1 MDVLFTGQTAEFCR
15 QLLLASLLG
24 GIIGIERTLRS
35 KEAGPRTHCLISLA
49 AALFTL
55 LSKYAF
61 LDYLSPRGGGGVDG
75 TMMVCQIVNG
85 VNFLGAGLIFKS
97 NRQGVRGLTTA
108 TGIWFTAG
116 VGMACGSGLKAIAVY
131 STAFIVALQFFF
143 RKLQIGSTNQVVQDL
158 RLTLL
163 NTPHI
168 QRVLRRQ
175 QRTYGMEIISA
186 KIERLSEN
194 QLDLS
199 LQVRTEKLLTF
210 KEAMQLLDQHP
221 EIKGIST

>member
-1 MDVLFTGQTAEFCR
+1 MDGLLWGQTVLFCR
-15 QLLLASLLG
+15 RLLLAALLG

-35 KEAGPRTHCLISLA
+35 KDAGPRTHCFISCA
-49 AALFTL
+49 AALFTI

-61 LDYLSPRGGGGVDG
+61 LDYITPGEGGGVDG
-75 TMMVCQIVNG
+75 TMMICQIVNG

-97 NRQGVRGLTTA
+97 KRHGVSGLTTA
-108 TGIWFTAG
+108 TGIWFTAT
-116 VGMACGSGLKAIAVY
+116 VGMACGAALEWIAIF
-131 STAFIVALQFFF
+131 STAFIVVLQFFL
-143 RKLQIGSTNQVVQDL
+143 RKLQLSSANQVVQEL
-158 RLTLL
+158 QLTVL

-175 QRTYGMEIISA
+175 QQRYGMEIISA
-186 KIERLSEN
+186 KVARLPEN

-199 LQVRTEKLLTF
+199 LLVRTDKLITF
-210 KEAMQLLDQHP
+210 KEALRLLDQTP